1 MEIIKH
7 FSFYSKPELLKGVY
21 AMGYNT
27 PSKIQETALP
37 TLIADPPQNMIAQS
51 QSGTGK
57 TAAFTLAMLTRV
69 DTTKDYPQ
77 VLCLSPTYEL
87 AIQTG
92 EVAARMSKFCPD
104 IRIRYAVR
112 GEDIERGAKLTDHVI
127 IGTPGKVLDWSLK
140 FRAFDLSRIN
150 VFVLDE
156 ADVMIAQ
163 QGHQDQCIRL
173 HKNLSKKCQM
183 MLFSATYEKKVM
195 DFAEFMVPSP
205 ITIRLKKE
213 DEVLDNIKQYYVKCR
228 DQDVKYQAI
237 ANIYGVITIGQAII
251 FCHVGYHETN
261 YSWFDTN
268 QYNFHYI
275 CRLVRLLDG
284 SLEKCQMKLEVNQLV
299 Y

>member
-1 MEIIKH
+1 M
-7 FSFYSKPELLKGVY
+7 KGVY

-57 TAAFTLAMLTRV
+57 TGKEIFFPFANSTYYLFLLAAFTLAMLTRV

-92 EVAARMSKFCPD
+92 EVAARMAKFCPE

-112 GEDIERGAKLTDHVI
+112 GEEITRGEKLQDHVI

-140 FRAFDLSRIN
+140 FRAFDLSKMN

-173 HKNLSKKCQM
+173 HKNLSKNCQM

-195 DFAEFMVPSP
+195 EFAELMVSSP

-213 DEVLDNIKQYYVKCR
+213 EEVLDNIKQYYVKCR
-228 DQDVKYQAI
+228 DQDVKYRAI
-237 ANIYGVITIGQAII
+237 SNIYGVITVGQAII
-251 FCHVGYHETN
+251 FCHVG
-261 YSWFDTN
+261 F
-268 QYNFHYI
+268 I
-275 CRLVRLLDG
+275 LVRANFL
-284 SLEKCQMKLEVNQLV
+284 SHSTF
-299 Y
+299 